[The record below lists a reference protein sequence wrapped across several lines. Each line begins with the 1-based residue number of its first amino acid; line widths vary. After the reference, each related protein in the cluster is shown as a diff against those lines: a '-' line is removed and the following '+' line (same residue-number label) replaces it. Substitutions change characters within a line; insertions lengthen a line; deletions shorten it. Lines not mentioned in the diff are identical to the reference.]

1 MSSIPRIAA
10 LAVAGVLLLPRA
22 ASARVGD
29 QLDIADNGPVITV
42 APSGDPG
49 DMIDRDVWMV
59 VGQES
64 SVWDLP

>member
-1 MSSIPRIAA
+1 MP
-10 LAVAGVLLLPRA
+10 GA

-29 QLDIADNGPVITV
+29 QLDIADNGPEFTV